1 MLNNIILLRDLSNR
15 VCTVRQSIWQV
26 INPGVLQVTQPLTFS
41 LVWSCLTWASRA
53 SSAGV
58 SGAHTAL
65 PWQEDSAFTCAGG
78 RDGSGALGGGNVTCL
93 HCSSSIC
100 RTFFCCSTPARSEVS
115 FWSLSNRPEQGL
127 EGNPTGENKKFHPLW
142 IVPQNWQFCERI
154 CEGNSQTL
162 NSFPEKV
169 IKCKL
174 KTLCYMNVGFV
185 TACPSCCYT
194 VISQPLICLSV

>member
-53 SSAGV
+53 SAAGV
-58 SGAHTAL
+58 SGAHAAL
-65 PWQEDSAFTCAGG
+65 PWQEDSAFTCASG
-78 RDGSGALGGGNVTCL
+78 RDGGGALCGGNVTCL

-115 FWSLSNRPEQGL
+115 FCSLSNRPEQGL
-127 EGNPTGENKKFHPLW
+127 EGKSTGENKKFHPLW
-142 IVPQNWQFCERI
+142 IVLQNWQFCSRI
-154 CEGNSQTL
+154 CKGNIQTFNRPHSPTPPTGKKKKKKRL
-162 NSFPEKV
+162 S
-169 IKCKL
+169 KL
-174 KTLCYMNVGFV
+174 
-185 TACPSCCYT
+185 
-194 VISQPLICLSV
+194 